1 MEEKIIRFEALRK
14 LVSEKFPESRHDV
27 VAGVRGECE
36 ELPRGLLTEVYGS
49 AGSVSLF
56 VASVILREE
65 RSFAGWVDATNALE
79 PGEFPESVLE
89 RLLWVR
95 CRDAVKAVQAVDL
108 LLRDGN
114 LPLVFLDLRGVAAKA
129 FGEIPASTWHRFQ
142 RLLEE
147 SPLALAVCTEKPCI
161 AAARIR
167 VAAAGVWKLNDLL
180 RPREELLARLRAPMV
195 YRGMV
200 PATEERRIA

>member
-14 LVSEKFPESRHDV
+14 LVNEKFPDSQHEV
-27 VAGVRGECE
+27 VAGGRSECE
-36 ELPRGLLTEVYGS
+36 SLPRGLLTEVYGS
-49 AGSVSLF
+49 TGSVSLF
-56 VASVILREE
+56 VTSVILREE

-79 PGEFPESVLE
+79 PGEFAESVLE

-95 CRDAVKAVQAVDL
+95 CREAVKAVQAVDL

-114 LPLVFLDLRGVAAKA
+114 LPLVFLDLRGVSARAL
-129 FGEIPASTWHRFQ
+129 GEIPASTWYRFQ

-167 VAAAGVWKLNDLL
+167 VAAAGVWQLSDML
-180 RPREELLARLRAPMV
+180 RPREELVARLQAPMV
-195 YRGMV
+195 HRGMV
-200 PATEERRIA
+200 PATEARRIA